1 MGASAQAREVAGTV
15 AKQCSRTGLKLQ
27 TREVLDA
34 TAGRDVAS
42 LRIGRVAA
50 QFLLPG
56 RRAVNECPAVTFVSG
71 GKVFRGVMTSAGCV
85 RMRPSVRRDV

>member
-1 MGASAQAREVAGTV
+1 MGAGAQAREVAGTV

-42 LRIGRVAA
+42 FFPVGARL
-50 QFLLPG
+50 
-56 RRAVNECPAVTFVSG
+56 
-71 GKVFRGVMTSAGCV
+71 M
-85 RMRPSVRRDV
+85 SVQP